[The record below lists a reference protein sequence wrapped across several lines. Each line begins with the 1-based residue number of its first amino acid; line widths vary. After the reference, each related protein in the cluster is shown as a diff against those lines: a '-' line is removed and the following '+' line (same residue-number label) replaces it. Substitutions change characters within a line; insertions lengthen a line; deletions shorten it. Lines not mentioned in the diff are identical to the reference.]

1 MIGQALQTY
10 GAFVVDTAGSPTF
23 YAENLQGKGVSWA
36 GLLDTLD
43 SRPFLASDFEVLS
56 LPALTSSNSR

>member
-1 MIGQALQTY
+1 M
-10 GAFVVDTAGSPTF
+10 VDHAGGPTL
-23 YAENLQGKGVSWA
+23 YAENLQGKDVSWT

-56 LPALTSSNSR
+56 LPSLTSSNLR